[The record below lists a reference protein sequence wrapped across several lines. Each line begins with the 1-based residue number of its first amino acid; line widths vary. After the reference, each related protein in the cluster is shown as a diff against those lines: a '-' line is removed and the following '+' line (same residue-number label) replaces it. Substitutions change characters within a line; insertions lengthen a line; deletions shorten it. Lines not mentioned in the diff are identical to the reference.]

1 MAMIDYHFSMSKFSF
16 VVVFASALAGCA
28 GGLSNPDVS
37 DTTTKLAMIEVTRN
51 TQKSQSD
58 CPVTVRI
65 SNRTKIDWDG
75 ASYHL
80 VMHNRNGV
88 TIGKLLGSPRKS
100 VKAGGNLV
108 DTNQV
113 LGAKC
118 EQIAGTA
125 LVYFGYYPA
134 GKKQI
139 SVHNVNVQIRVK

>member
-1 MAMIDYHFSMSKFSF
+1 MIDYHFSMSKFSF
-16 VVVFASALAGCA
+16 VIILAATLAGCA
-28 GGLSNPDVS
+28 GGLSSPNVS
-37 DTTTKLAMIEVTRN
+37 DTTTKLAFIEVTRN

-75 ASYHL
+75 VSYHL

-88 TIGKLLGSPRKS
+88 TIGKLLSSPRKS
-100 VKAGGNLV
+100 IKAGGNLV
-108 DTNQV
+108 NTNQV

-125 LVYFGYYPA
+125 LVYFGYYPV
-134 GKKQI
+134 GKKQV

>member
-1 MAMIDYHFSMSKFSF
+1 MIDYHFSMSKVSF
-16 VVVFASALAGCA
+16 VVVFATALAGCA
-28 GGLSNPDVS
+28 GGLSNPNVS
-37 DTTTKLAMIEVTRN
+37 DTTTKLAIIEVMRN
-51 TQKSQSD
+51 AQKSQND

-65 SNRTKIDWDG
+65 SNRTKINWDG

-80 VMHNRNGV
+80 VMHSRNGV

-100 VKAGGNLV
+100 IEAGGILV

-125 LVYFGYYPA
+125 LVYFGYYPT
-134 GKKQI
+134 GKKQV
-139 SVHNVNVQIRVK
+139 SVHNANVQIRVK